1 MKHEGGAKADDA
13 SHHTAAPP
21 SFVYQTLTSTANHRL
36 KFALKNPLIAGSLA
50 EKPLSSIQA
59 AESPERNLFPRRE
72 FDVVNS
78 ERGTGEVFTA
88 YLRPVLSLSAHF
100 DDGLLVYPEFTVK
113 MQ

>member
-13 SHHTAAPP
+13 SHHPEAPP
-21 SFVYQTLTSTANHRL
+21 SFVFPTLTSTAKRRL

-50 EKPLSSIQA
+50 EKPLLSIQA

-72 FDVVNS
+72 FDVVNR
-78 ERGTGEVFTA
+78 ERCTGEVFTA
-88 YLRPVLSLSAHF
+88 YLRPVLALSAQF

>member
-1 MKHEGGAKADDA
+1 MRNYQYP
-13 SHHTAAPP
+13 HTL
-21 SFVYQTLTSTANHRL
+21 S
-36 KFALKNPLIAGSLA
+36 ALV
-50 EKPLSSIQA
+50 QA

-88 YLRPVLSLSAHF
+88 YLRPVLALSAHF
-100 DDGLLVYPEFTVK
+100 DDSLLVYPEFTVK

>member
-1 MKHEGGAKADDA
+1 MNDL
-13 SHHTAAPP
+13 
-21 SFVYQTLTSTANHRL
+21 SFCQNLIYHLV
-36 KFALKNPLIAGSLA
+36 NPLIAGSLA

-100 DDGLLVYPEFTVK
+100 DDGLLVYPEITGLDASVFYHMSGCLLRFPFWK
-113 MQ
+113 

>member
-1 MKHEGGAKADDA
+1 MNPVMPTALSFSDDFT
-13 SHHTAAPP
+13 SM
-21 SFVYQTLTSTANHRL
+21 TLTLSPSGMRNCQYPHTL
-36 KFALKNPLIAGSLA
+36 SAL
-50 EKPLSSIQA
+50 IQA

-100 DDGLLVYPEFTVK
+100 DDGLLVYPED
-113 MQ
+113 